1 MNWNDEMMKAEAV
14 DNRTSRERVPHRI
27 IGGKSYEVKVG
38 DILLTQRGKTFF
50 VTGWNTITETVEGIT
65 TDDVKLFVAGPAK
78 LFNCVFKE
86 V

>member
-14 DNRTSRERVPHRI
+14 DNRTSRERVPYRI